1 MQGYDPKKHISD
13 QLFDAEQLLPKD
25 TYESIYKPQIEKRQG
40 RYIDLLKK
48 KRPNLVNKKQ
58 AIEGDTFSADFSSD
72 DIN

>member
-1 MQGYDPKKHISD
+1 MTQKGHITN

-40 RYIDLLKK
+40 RFIDLLKR

-72 DIN
+72 DLN